1 MAKIDLHLHSKY
13 SEHPSEWFLQRI
25 GAKESYT
32 EPEFIY
38 QTAKKRGMDFV
49 TITDHNKIDGVLLLK
64 EKYPNEVITGV
75 ETTTYFPEN
84 GCKIHVLF
92 FGITEEQFENIQK
105 LRENIYVLHDYIKSE
120 DLAYSLAHA
129 TFPVNGKLHLE
140 HIEKLLLL
148 FDVFEGINGGR
159 NDLSNN
165 TFVEIIRRLTPNHFD
180 RLYDKHKIDPMSDT
194 PWVKAF
200 TGGSDDH
207 AGLFV
212 GKTYT
217 LVEAENVE
225 EVVTNIKRKK
235 ISAEGRHND
244 YKSLAFT
251 VYKIAYEFSK
261 TKGSDASSNFFTK
274 LNEHVFE
281 SKSMNLKEKLIL
293 QKVKS
298 TTRKKKI
305 RTTQLMIELIEEL
318 KKTDPLQIEERLDI
332 IYEKISAVA
341 DEFFKKILSSVERD
355 IASGDIV
362 NIIMNVSSSI
372 PGLFVSFPFFSALRH
387 MFQSREL
394 VQTIQEKMGVNVNGA
409 DKKILW
415 FTDTIDDLN
424 GVSETLKELS
434 WISYRNKHNIKLVT
448 ANSPQNRKASL
459 APNMIFLPTF
469 FNAKIPNYEDY
480 TLHFPSILK
489 SMDIIQKEKATE
501 IYISTPGPI
510 GLFGILVAKLL
521 NIKASGIYHTDFT
534 YEVEKIVEDHVVAEI
549 FESYTRW
556 FYSMMDSIK
565 VHTNEYINLLEM
577 RGLDRTK
584 LNWLPKGIDPDLF
597 MNKKDAEQKL
607 RDKTGLTDGPILL
620 YTGRVSKDKD
630 LDFLIDVYKTLNQ
643 KRKNLNLLIVGSGPY
658 LEELKHKT
666 KALNRVYFTGRIPRK
681 ELPEVYSGADLFLF
695 PSTTDTFGMV
705 VMEAQACEL
714 PALVSD
720 LGGPKEIIV
729 DGVTGKIASNNQL
742 TDWLQKIEQMIAMK
756 EENSMSYHQMKKEA
770 RKNILNR
777 YSWDSVLENIL
788 NASQVMS

>member
-1 MAKIDLHLHSKY
+1 
-13 SEHPSEWFLQRI
+13 
-25 GAKESYT
+25 
-32 EPEFIY
+32 
-38 QTAKKRGMDFV
+38 MDFV

-64 EKYPNEVITGV
+64 EKYPDEVITGV

-92 FGITEEQFENIQK
+92 FGIKEEQFNDIQK
-105 LRENIYVLHDYIKSE
+105 LRTNIYTLRDYIKSE

-129 TFPVNGKLHLE
+129 TFPVNGKLHYE

-159 NDLSNN
+159 NDLSNS
-165 TFVEIIRRLTPNHFD
+165 TFVEINRRLSPSHFD
-180 RLYDKHKIDPMSDT
+180 RLYEKYKIEPMSDT
-194 PWVKAF
+194 PWIKAF

-225 EVVTNIKRKK
+225 EVVYNIKRKK

-261 TKGSDASSNFFTK
+261 TKGSDASSTFLTK
-274 LNEHVFE
+274 LNEHIFE
-281 SKSMNLKEKLIL
+281 SKSMNLKDKLIL

-298 TTRKKKI
+298 ATKKKKI
-305 RTTQLMIELIEEL
+305 RTTQLLIELIGEL
-318 KKTDPLQIEERLDI
+318 KKTDPLQIDERLDI

-341 DEFFKKILSSVERD
+341 DEFFKKILSSVEKD
-355 IASGDIV
+355 IANGDIV

-372 PGLFVSFPFFSALRH
+372 PGLFVSLPFFSAQKH

-394 VQTIQEKMGVNVNGA
+394 VQTIQKNMNVNLNGA

-489 SMDIIQKEKATE
+489 SIDIIQKEKPTE

-521 NIKASGIYHTDFT
+521 NIKANGIYHTDFT
-534 YEVEKIVEDHVVAEI
+534 YEVEKIVDDHVIAEI

-577 RGLDRTK
+577 RELDRTK
-584 LNWLPKGIDPDLF
+584 LKWLPKGIDPDLF
-597 MNKKDAEQKL
+597 VNKKDAEQKL
-607 RDKTGLTDGPILL
+607 RSKIGLDDGPILL

-630 LDFLIDVYKTLNQ
+630 LDFLLEVYKTLYK
-643 KRKNLNLLIVGSGPY
+643 KRNNLNLLIVGSGPY
-658 LEELKHKT
+658 LEELKNKSKSFSRIH
-666 KALNRVYFTGRIPRK
+666 FTGRIPRK
-681 ELPEVYSGADLFLF
+681 ELPEVYSGSDLFLF

-720 LGGPKEIIV
+720 IGGPKEIIV
-729 DGVTGKIASNNQL
+729 DGVTGKVASNNQL
-742 TDWLQKIEQMIAMK
+742 NDWLQKIEQMIAMK
-756 EENSMSYHQMKKEA
+756 EENGNSYLQMRKEA
-770 RKNILNR
+770 RKNILSR

-788 NASQVMS
+788 HGPQTTQ